1 MRAQDFRHAS
11 STLAAALSL
20 CSASTLHAQQTG
32 IENIVVTG
40 RALQGEIDLTAGGVT
55 LLDADD
61 LRERNVSSLADLLRY
76 APGMWA
82 QSAYGTD
89 SMFFS
94 SRGSNLDATDYDMNG
109 IELLQDGL
117 PVTTADGNN
126 HNRVL
131 DPLSARFATVAR
143 GANALKYG
151 ASTLGGAV
159 DFVSPNARNTEPFG
173 AYFSGGSHGQL
184 LARGTIGHVW
194 GESADAL
201 LTVET
206 KRWDGYR
213 DHNEQQREGL
223 YGNAAWRPSDRTESR
238 FYLTYLDNDQELPGA
253 LTREQLEAGP
263 GRANPA
269 ALTGNFQINVETMR
283 LANKTTFQ
291 LGTNDRLELGFSLEE
306 QSLYHPIVDARVDFD
321 GPGPAEPTQV
331 FALLVDTD
339 QQELGGML
347 RYNKVAGRHD
357 LLFGLNYGRG
367 TTKGGDYWND
377 GGNPGFLLGAVDNR
391 ATAFELYALDRWK
404 MRDKLLVEYG
414 AQAVLAEREVGS
426 DLRDDFSRVNPRLG
440 LIYNVSDGVDFFASL
455 SGLYEAPTNFELEDE
470 FTGGGLILDAM
481 SGTVLEIGTRGRRT
495 AGVDW
500 SWEVALY
507 YAAIEDE
514 IMSRDN
520 PNAPGT
526 SLSANIESTTHAG
539 IEASVAASLPVGSG
553 GTLVPQL
560 SFTIN
565 EFSFDGDPLYGNN
578 DLPAAPGYFLRGEV
592 LYRHPSGF
600 FIGPT
605 FDVVDDRY
613 ADFVNSYEVDSYA
626 IFGLRAGWGGER
638 WDFYGELVNAAD
650 EDYVATVGVRDIA
663 DPGADILNPGAP
675 RSVYFGVSTR
685 F

>member
-1 MRAQDFRHAS
+1 
-11 STLAAALSL
+11 
-20 CSASTLHAQQTG
+20 
-32 IENIVVTG
+32 
-40 RALQGEIDLTAGGVT
+40 LQGEVDLTPGGVT
-55 LLDADD
+55 LLDGDA

-76 APGMWA
+76 APGVWA

-131 DPLSARFATVAR
+131 DPLSARFAIVAR

-151 ASTLGGAV
+151 ASTLGGAI
-159 DFVSPNARNTEPFG
+159 DFVSPNARNTEPLG
-173 AYFSGGSHGQL
+173 AYFSGGSHGQM

-194 GESADAL
+194 GDGGDAL

-238 FYLTYLDNDQELPGA
+238 FYLTYLDNDQELPGG
-253 LTREQLEAGP
+253 LTREQFEADSDQ
-263 GRANPA
+263 ANPA
-269 ALTGNFQINVETMR
+269 ALTGNFQINVETVR
-283 LANKTTFQ
+283 LANKTTLQ
-291 LGTNDRLELGFSLEE
+291 LGANDRLELGFSLEE
-306 QSLYHPIVDARVDFD
+306 QSLYHPIVDVRIDFD
-321 GPGPAEPTQV
+321 GPGPGLPTQV

-339 QQELGGML
+339 HTEIGGTL
-347 RYNKVAGRHD
+347 RYNKRADNHD
-357 LLFGLNYGRG
+357 LLFGLNYGSG
-367 TTKGGDYWND
+367 KAEGGDYWNN
-377 GGNPGFLLGAVDNR
+377 GGNPGFLLGPVDNR
-391 ATAFELYALDRWK
+391 ATALELYAIDRWQTS
-404 MRDKLLVEYG
+404 DKLLVEYG
-414 AQAVLAEREVGS
+414 AQAVMAERDVGDELS
-426 DLRDDFSRVNPRLG
+426 DDFSRVNPRLG
-440 LIYNVSDGVDFFASL
+440 LIYSVSDGVDFFASL

-470 FTGGGLILDAM
+470 YTGGGLILDAM
-481 SGTVLEIGTRGRRT
+481 SGTVLEIGTRGQQRS
-495 AGVDW
+495 ASVDW
-500 SWEVALY
+500 SWEIALY

-526 SLSANIESTTHAG
+526 SLSANIEDTTHAG
-539 IEASVAASLPVGSG
+539 IEASVAAALPVGGNG
-553 GTLVPQL
+553 GMLVPQL
-560 SFTIN
+560 SLTIN
-565 EFSFDGDPLYGNN
+565 EFSFDGDPIYGDN

-592 LYRHPSGF
+592 LYRHASGF
-600 FIGPT
+600 FVGPT
-605 FDVVDDRY
+605 FDIVDDRF
-613 ADFVNSYEVDSYA
+613 ADFVNSYRVDSYTVL
-626 IFGLRAGWGGER
+626 GLRAGFGSER

-663 DPGADILNPGAP
+663 DPDADILNPGAP
-675 RSVYFGVSTR
+675 RSVYFGVNAR